1 MSSFQP
7 TAHLHAHNNPTAST
21 TRKVHSTT
29 HALSTSLES
38 HPTHGKW
45 WIRNYGIGPRRD
57 VRYLTRKSSLGNRYG
72 RVEFRTSSGLMPIG
86 SLNFGPGA
94 SGASAAGGALIVAS
108 GPRVSLYGGTKAG
121 ATSDFN
127 RALKAGSS
135 AQKRR
140 QEREDDE
147 ENEVDLFGGKTTRQ
161 QHDNDS
167 NNNRL
172 LDAINA
178 DRHLSTGGHM
188 ASCAAHRS
196 DGRLIAVGTEG
207 GALKICDAYSRA
219 TLRSFGSTKQ
229 GGGGDR
235 KSVRSVVWMRDGKRV
250 VAGGDDGVVRVWNV
264 SGGGADGSGADLS
277 LVGHGDSVRA
287 VAVTSSWSQVVV
299 SGSYDHTIRVWE
311 VGTNAEGVG
320 AGDDRCLS
328 VMNHGDPVQA
338 LLVLPPIDSYGLQ
351 KKQQTKYDNIPLL
364 VSAGGTTLKIWNP
377 LTGSCLGKYQT
388 KHAKTI
394 TAMCLLDIPK
404 RQIITGGLDGLLR
417 IHSIS
422 NQDIMLGS
430 LPFLHGMQ
438 ITDPISALA
447 LSQDMSRLAI
457 GTTTGLVM
465 VHQRRRTALAAA
477 IQREAAAAAA
487 VGKKREPRHGTYSY
501 FMRGAHEKSH
511 DPDDYLLMQQK
522 KQKLAEYDVLLKKFR
537 YSDALDKV
545 LESRQPQV
553 VIAVIEE
560 LGKRR
565 GLTIA
570 LSNRDEESLESILS
584 FTIRF
589 IDNPQY
595 TPYLI
600 GVAHIL
606 CDIYGSLM
614 GQSSVVDELISKLRA
629 KVSSEC
635 SVQKMLLRLL
645 GQIDY
650 VQTTAEMQGVE
661 ER

>member
-1 MSSFQP
+1 
-7 TAHLHAHNNPTAST
+7 
-21 TRKVHSTT
+21 
-29 HALSTSLES
+29 
-38 HPTHGKW
+38 
-45 WIRNYGIGPRRD
+45 
-57 VRYLTRKSSLGNRYG
+57 
-72 RVEFRTSSGLMPIG
+72 MPIG

-161 QHDNDS
+161 QNDNNNN

-264 SGGGADGSGADLS
+264 SGGVADGSGADLS

-287 VAVTSSWSQVVV
+287 VAVVSYRKDDYRVKKGKDKKRASTDMEDSFQTSSWSQVVV

-320 AGDDRCLS
+320 AGEDRCLS

-351 KKQQTKYDNIPLL
+351 KKKQTKYDNIPLL

-394 TAMCLLDIPK
+394 TAMCLLDIPYDESEEEDGDSMMHRRK

-477 IQREAAAAAA
+477 IQREAAAAA

-553 VIAVIEE
+553 VSWYHVVQ
-560 LGKRR
+560 
-565 GLTIA
+565 IA
-570 LSNRDEESLESILS
+570 L
-584 FTIRF
+584 
-589 IDNPQY
+589 
-595 TPYLI
+595 
-600 GVAHIL
+600 
-606 CDIYGSLM
+606 
-614 GQSSVVDELISKLRA
+614 VVSRRIAQR
-629 KVSSEC
+629 
-635 SVQKMLLRLL
+635 
-645 GQIDY
+645 
-650 VQTTAEMQGVE
+650 
-661 ER
+661 